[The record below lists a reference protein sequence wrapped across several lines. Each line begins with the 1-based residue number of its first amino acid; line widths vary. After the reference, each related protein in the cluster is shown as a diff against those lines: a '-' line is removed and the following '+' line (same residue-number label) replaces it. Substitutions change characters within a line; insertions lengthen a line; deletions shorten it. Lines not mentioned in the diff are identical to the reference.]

1 MLQTRLP
8 LLLCGWLILAD
19 LTGANPQV
27 LAADSLAWKAGIA
40 RAKITPQKPMW
51 MAGYGSRTAPA
62 ESTYHDLWIRV
73 VALEADNGHKAV
85 ILSSDTLGMSKPV
98 YEDVVAGVKKFG
110 LTRDQIMLNASHTH
124 CGPVLKNAL
133 YDTYPLDEAQIPI
146 IEEYSAWLVETIVT
160 TIGQALDDLK
170 PATVSR
176 GVGNCEFAV
185 NRRTNREPD
194 VPMLREKNLLMGP
207 VDHTVPVL
215 KIEREG
221 QLAAVVFAYACH
233 NTVLSFQQW
242 CGDYAGF
249 AQYALEERHPGA
261 AALFVMGC
269 GGDQNPLPRRTV
281 ELAQGYGNQLADSVD
296 AVLKEPMTPVV
307 SKLYTEIDM
316 VSLEYGDPPSIERLT
331 EMAKGPA
338 NYQQRWAARN
348 LKLRQSPGG
357 LRWGYGYPTQAWR
370 LGDDL
375 IWVALGGEVVVD
387 YALKLKAIHGDDT
400 WVTAYAND
408 VMAYIPS
415 KRVLLEGGYE
425 GQSSMYVYGHP
436 AERWCDDI
444 EDRVTNGVQTVV
456 NRVTKFAP
464 K

>member
-1 MLQTRLP
+1 MKIRLLP
-8 LLLCGWLILAD
+8 LLCGLL
-19 LTGANPQV
+19 LTANFLVVNQSV
-27 LAADSLAWKAGIA
+27 LAADAIAWKAGVA

-51 MAGYGSRTAPA
+51 MAGYGSRTDPS
-62 ESTYHDLWIRV
+62 EGTYHELWIRV
-73 VALEADNGHKAV
+73 VALEAAHGHKAV
-85 ILSSDTLGMSKPV
+85 ILSSDTLGMSAPV
-98 YEDVVAGVKKFG
+98 YEDIVAGVKKFG

-133 YDTYPLDEAQIPI
+133 YDTYPLDEAQIPL

-160 TIGQALDDLK
+160 TIGQALDDLQ

-176 GVGNCEFAV
+176 GVGHCEFAV

-215 KIEREG
+215 KIERDG

-249 AQYALEERHPGA
+249 AQYALEERYPGA

-269 GGDQNPLPRRTV
+269 GGDQNPIPRRTV
-281 ELAQGYGNQLADSVD
+281 ELAQGYGKQLADSVD

-307 SKLYTEIDM
+307 SKLYTQIDM

-331 EMAKGPA
+331 EMADGPA

-357 LRWGYGYPTQAWR
+357 QRWGYGYPTQAWR

-375 IWVALGGEVVVD
+375 IWIALGGEVVVD

-436 AERWCDDI
+436 AERWGDDI
-444 EDRVTNGVQTVV
+444 EDRVTNGVETVV

>member
-1 MLQTRLP
+1 MKSCLP
-8 LLLCGWLILAD
+8 IVLLGLLLNGHWFDHGRQA
-19 LTGANPQV
+19 
-27 LAADSLAWKAGIA
+27 LAADALAWKAGVA
-40 RAKITPQKPMW
+40 RANITPNQPLW

-62 ESTYHDLWIRV
+62 TSAYHDLWIRV
-73 VALEADNGHKAV
+73 VALEAANGHQAV
-85 ILSSDTLGMSKPV
+85 ILSSDTLGMSAPV
-98 YEDVVAGVKKFG
+98 YEEVVAKLRASRG

-133 YDTYPLDEAQIPI
+133 YDTYPLDDAQIPL
-146 IEEYSAWLVETIVT
+146 IEEYSAWLVDTIVT

-176 GVGNCEFAV
+176 GVGHCDFAV

-194 VPMLREKNLLMGP
+194 VPLLREKNLLMGP

-215 KIEREG
+215 KIERDGE
-221 QLAAVVFAYACH
+221 LAAVVFAYACH

-261 AALFVMGC
+261 LAMFVMGC
-269 GGDQNPLPRRTV
+269 GADQNPLPRRTV
-281 ELAQGYGNQLADSVD
+281 ELAQGYGHQLADAVES
-296 AVLKEPMTPVV
+296 VLKEPLRPV
-307 SKLYTEIDM
+307 SAKLQTEIEM
-316 VSLEYGDPPSIERLT
+316 VSLAYDTLPTLERLT
-331 EMAKGPA
+331 EMAQGPA

-348 LKLRQSPGG
+348 LKLRSQPGAPPQSCS
-357 LRWGYGYPTQAWR
+357 YPVQAWR

-375 IWVALGGEVVVD
+375 IWITLGGEVVVD
-387 YALKLKAIHGDDT
+387 YALKFKAVYGEET

-415 KRVLLEGGYE
+415 KRVWLEGGYE
-425 GQSSMYVYGHP
+425 GQSSMYVYGQP
-436 AERWCDDI
+436 AERWNADI
-444 EDRVTNGVQTVV
+444 EDRVTAGVETVV
-456 NRVTKFAP
+456 NQVTKFAP